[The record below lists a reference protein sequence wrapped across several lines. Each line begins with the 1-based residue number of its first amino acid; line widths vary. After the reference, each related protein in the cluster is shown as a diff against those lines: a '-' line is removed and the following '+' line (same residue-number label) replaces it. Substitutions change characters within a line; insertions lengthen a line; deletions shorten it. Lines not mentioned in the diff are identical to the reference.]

1 MSRRCLTFWER
12 DGLITKFCRESRK
25 KKMQRIQIFNNPE
38 FGEIRAITIDGEPWF
53 VGKDVAMALGYKDT
67 SDALKRHVAEEDK
80 LTRCF
85 TDSGQNRE
93 MYVVNESGLYSLI
106 FGSKLGTAKIFKR
119 WVTSEILKKKKKT
132 GTYSMNEKLF
142 LDAAVAGNVA
152 DLGRVTER
160 IMKGQGSAPH
170 KIAEVFALECAQF
183 GIVLPSDFVRVPDY
197 EQMVLPCIT
206 K

>member
-1 MSRRCLTFWER
+1 
-12 DGLITKFCRESRK
+12 
-25 KKMQRIQIFNNPE
+25 MQRIQIFNNPE

-53 VGKDVAMALGYKDT
+53 VGKDVALALGYKDP

-119 WVTSEILKKKKKT
+119 WVTSEILPALRKT